1 MGYQKLTEEEVKLR
15 FITPAI
21 EEAGWDKHSQ
31 IRMEY
36 HFTDGE
42 MLIRGNKAVRGKP
55 KFADYLLFYESNIP
69 LAIVEAKDNNHS
81 IGDGMQQAIDYAEIL
96 DVPFVYSSNGSG
108 FLEHD
113 MKNATEKE
121 ISLNEFPSPNDLW
134 SRYLNEE
141 EITPE
146 EEKIITQ
153 PYHYDPFTKKT
164 PRYYQRIAINKTIR
178 NSNK

>member
-1 MGYQKLTEEEVKLR
+1 
-15 FITPAI
+15 
-21 EEAGWDKHSQ
+21 
-31 IRMEY
+31 
-36 HFTDGE
+36 
-42 MLIRGNKAVRGKP
+42 
-55 KFADYLLFYESNIP
+55 
-69 LAIVEAKDNNHS
+69 
-81 IGDGMQQAIDYAEIL
+81 MQQAIDYAEIL

-146 EEKIITQ
+146 DCIVILT
-153 PYHYDPFTKKT
+153 DLW
-164 PRYYQRIAINKTIR
+164 
-178 NSNK
+178 